1 MAIDA
6 LIDYLRDPYQRTARV
21 FPGLLTAL
29 PLLIPLL
36 WILGPRSPI
45 LTALL
50 ALVTS
55 CGAIYGLAS
64 GARGLGKRLEERLI
78 KNWGG
83 MPTTIILRHRDSH
96 LDNYTKSRYHKIIGE
111 KLQITLPSIEEEER
125 DPTSSDQIYSGVT
138 RHLRELTRG
147 KKYALL
153 LKENIAYGFHR
164 NMLAMK
170 PIGLCTSAIGIFFGL
185 LQSQVIQFAPL
196 HVQLSKLLTPGTA
209 AGITLFGA
217 TAILFSWLYFT
228 EAHLKRIGYAYA
240 ERLFESACDIDV
252 SPPKESVR
260 KAPRARAAPRAATKT
275 DDS

>member
-1 MAIDA
+1 MAIDV

-21 FPGLLTAL
+21 FPGLLTVL

-55 CGAIYGLAS
+55 CGAVYGLAS
-64 GARGLGKRLEERLI
+64 GARGLGKRLEERLV
-78 KNWGG
+78 KKWGG
-83 MPTTIILRHRDSH
+83 MPTTIILRHRDTH
-96 LDNYTKSRYHKIIGE
+96 LDDYTKSRYHKIISE
-111 KLQITLPSIEEEER
+111 KLQTTLPNAEDEQR
-125 DPTSSDQIYSGVT
+125 DQVSADQIYSGVT

-170 PIGLCTSAIGIFFGL
+170 PVGLATSVIGIFFGL
-185 LQSQVIQFAPL
+185 LQSQVVQFAPP
-196 HVQLSKLLTPGTA
+196 HIQFSKLLTPGTA

-252 SPPKESVR
+252 SPQRGGTRKPPRTRATPKT
-260 KAPRARAAPRAATKT
+260 PTKI
-275 DDS
+275 DDA

>member
-55 CGAIYGLAS
+55 CGTVYGLAS
-64 GARGLGKRLEERLI
+64 GARGLGKSLEERLI
-78 KNWGG
+78 KKWGG
-83 MPTTIILRHRDSH
+83 MPTTIVLRHRDTH
-96 LDNYTKSRYHKIIGE
+96 LDDYTKARYHKIINE
-111 KLQITLPSIEEEER
+111 KLQITLPNANDEER
-125 DPTSSDQIYSGVT
+125 DPVSSDQIYSGVT

-147 KKYALL
+147 KKYSLL

-170 PIGLCTSAIGIFFGL
+170 PIGLTTSAIGMFFGL
-185 LQSQVIQFAPL
+185 LQSQVVQFAPL
-196 HVQLSKLLTPGTA
+196 QIQVSKLLAPGTA

-240 ERLFESACDIDV
+240 ERLFESACEIDV
-252 SPPKESVR
+252 SPPQDGTR
-260 KAPRARAAPRAATKT
+260 KSRRTRAAPRATTKA
-275 DDS
+275 DDA

>member
-1 MAIDA
+1 MAIDS

-21 FPGLLTAL
+21 FPGLLTVL

-78 KNWGG
+78 KKWGG
-83 MPTTIILRHRDSH
+83 MPTTIILRHRDHH
-96 LDNYTKSRYHKIIGE
+96 LDDYTKSRYHKAISE
-111 KLQITLPSIEEEER
+111 KLQTPLPSAEDEAR
-125 DPTSSDQIYSGVT
+125 NPASADQLYSGVT

-147 KKYALL
+147 IKYSLL

-170 PIGLCTSAIGIFFGL
+170 PIGLSTSSIGIFFGL
-185 LQSQVIQFAPL
+185 LQSQVIQFTPL
-196 HVQLSKLLTPGTA
+196 HIQVSKLLTPGTA

-217 TAILFSWLYFT
+217 TVILFSWIYFT

-240 ERLFESACDIDV
+240 ERLFEAACEIEVPTQRDGA
-252 SPPKESVR
+252 R
-260 KAPRARAAPRAATKT
+260 KASRTRATARAATKT
-275 DDS
+275 DDA

>member
-78 KNWGG
+78 VKWGG
-83 MPTTIILRHRDSH
+83 MPTTIILRHRDTH
-96 LDNYTKSRYHKIIGE
+96 LDEYTKSRYHKVISE
-111 KLQITLPSIEEEER
+111 KLQIILPSAEDENR
-125 DPTSSDQIYSGVT
+125 DPASSDQIYCGVT

-147 KKYALL
+147 KEHSLL

-170 PIGLCTSAIGIFFGL
+170 PIGLATSAVGIMFGL
-185 LQSQVIQFAPL
+185 LQCQVIRFAPF
-196 HVQLSKLLTPGTA
+196 QIQIAKLLAPGTA

-217 TAILFSWLYFT
+217 AAILLSWMYFT
-228 EAHLKRIGYAYA
+228 EAHVKRIGYAYA
-240 ERLFESACDIDV
+240 ERLFESAAGV
-252 SPPKESVR
+252 GAAQRGATRRPARVPSKS
-260 KAPRARAAPRAATKT
+260 KAAK
-275 DDS
+275 DSND